1 MEKVLGILDLHTDKD
16 LGIMTE
22 KRAIASTSFL
32 GRYAFMDFPLS
43 NFTNSGIDEI
53 GILARDHLRSLIRHL
68 GFGHAFNDNTKLG
81 SVTIM
86 YDEPYAHNLGY
97 NHDINN
103 LKENRWV
110 LDKTNATTVVIA
122 PASIINRIDF
132 RPYIE
137 EHHRRD
143 SRITMLFHPL
153 ANAKSHFIDRDILG
167 IDSTNRVNYLTT
179 NRGTNDEATIS
190 LSTYIIDIDMLKSLI
205 QYASSTSAFF
215 NLRDT
220 LAYIAKDIKILAL
233 PFEGYVTCF
242 DSLSSYLSQSLDLLN
257 PAIRNQL
264 FSTDWPIFTKTYD
277 TPPATFGA
285 SARVGNC
292 FIANGAHIE
301 GTVKNSIIGRDV
313 VIKPGSLV
321 ENTIICSGTIVGENA
336 TLNHVVSDKEAQIL
350 FTKNLL
356 GTVSD
361 PFHVKRED
369 IV

>member
-1 MEKVLGILDLHTDKD
+1 MEKVLGLLNLHTDTN

-122 PASIINRIDF
+122 PASMIDRIDF

-143 SRITMLFHPL
+143 SRISLLYHPCS
-153 ANAKSHFIDRDILG
+153 NAKNHFIDRDILG
-167 IDSTNRVNYLTT
+167 IDSTGRVNYLTT
-179 NRGTNDEATIS
+179 NRGTTEEAPIS
-190 LSTYIIDIDMLKSLI
+190 LSTYIIDIEMLKSLI

-220 LAYIAKDIKILAL
+220 LAYIAKDIRVLAL
-233 PFEGYVTCF
+233 PFEGYVRCF
-242 DSLSSYLSQSLDLLN
+242 DSLSAYLTQSLELLE
-257 PAIRNQL
+257 PRIRNDL
-264 FSTDWPIFTKTYD
+264 FNPRWPIFTKTYD
-277 TPPATFGA
+277 TPPATYGTA
-285 SARVGNC
+285 AKVENC
-292 FIANGAHIE
+292 FVANGAHIE
-301 GTVKNSIIGRDV
+301 GSVRNSIIGRDV
-313 VIKPGSLV
+313 VIKSGAVV

-336 TLNHVVSDKEAQIL
+336 VLNHVVSDKEAQIL
-350 FTKNLL
+350 FTKNLI
-356 GTVSD
+356 GTAQE